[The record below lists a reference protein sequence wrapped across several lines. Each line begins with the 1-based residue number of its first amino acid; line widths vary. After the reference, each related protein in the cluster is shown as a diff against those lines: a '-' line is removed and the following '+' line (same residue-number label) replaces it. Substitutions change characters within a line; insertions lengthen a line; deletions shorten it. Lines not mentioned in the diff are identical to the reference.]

1 MKSLRKQLDELTPA
15 EFIRQRVETLG
26 LTQAEVADELELRGI
41 LVSRSSI
48 SMWLSGRRVPRG
60 PRLDMLCQVLA
71 IYGDTRAELLS
82 RIAVMQGMVG
92 GGGEG

>member
-15 EFIRQRVETLG
+15 EFIRQRVEALG
-26 LTQAEVADELELRGI
+26 LTQTEVANELELRGI

-60 PRLDMLCQVLA
+60 PKLDMLCQVLA
-71 IYGDTRAELLS
+71 IYGDTRVELLS
-82 RIAVMQGMVG
+82 RIAVMRAMVS